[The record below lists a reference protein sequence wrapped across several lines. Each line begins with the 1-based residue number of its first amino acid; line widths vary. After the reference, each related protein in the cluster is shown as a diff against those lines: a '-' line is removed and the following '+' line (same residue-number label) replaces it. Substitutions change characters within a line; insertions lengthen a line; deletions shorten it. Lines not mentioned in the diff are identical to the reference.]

1 MSFVTLC
8 NMKKISCLRL
18 RFLKMMQVIFLKVTI
33 LNWTFNNI
41 INMHDRIQKVA
52 SCLSKVKAAMAAVL
66 LLMVVGTGTALAQ
79 QSGKTITG
87 KVLDENNQPMPGVT
101 IIVDGTTN
109 GTMTGSDGT
118 FTLGGVPSGAT
129 VIVSC
134 IGYTDQVLPEG
145 KSNYVVSLVPDS
157 EMLEETV
164 VVAFGQQKKLSVTG
178 AISTVASADLRKTTS
193 TRLDNALAGRV
204 TGLTSMQSGGG
215 QPGVDGATMYLR
227 GAATTNGK
235 SPLILVDGVE
245 RDNIRTIDMN
255 EVESISVL
263 KDASATALY
272 GVQGANGVILIQTR
286 KGQKG
291 KAQLN
296 ISVDQS
302 WTSFTK
308 EPSRL
313 HSWEYCELRNEAL
326 MNDSQAPEFSE
337 ETIAKFRNPLLG
349 LDPSSPDYDNQ
360 VAIRK
365 AVYCDNDYY
374 RMYLKSNTPQ
384 TRANANI
391 SGGTD
396 FVNYFVNV
404 GYIHQGGNLN
414 TESPDYLGYDP
425 QCYMNRL
432 SLRSNLDFHITKNL
446 TASLNIASYAENVNM
461 PAVGD
466 LYRGDQSWMITDII
480 YQSQTILPIS
490 PGPVTD
496 PRFGGVSDGVVG
508 YNYLDRSAYE
518 IINRRGFHT
527 NKRKNLNTQ
536 FSVNWDLG
544 ELVTK
549 GLSVNGMAAY
559 DTYNI
564 GVLEGR
570 KKERVY
576 NVRVDYD
583 SETLSYSSSNGDK
596 IEPLTM
602 TSSRLSNYQIYV
614 QGSIN
619 YARTFGKHNV
629 TAMATAYRRFWEG
642 TSADIPYNVLGT
654 AARATYS
661 FDDRYLVEGNL
672 GYNGSEQ
679 FAPSKRFGLFPSGS
693 IGWIASNESFLK
705 GNKYLTWLKFRAS
718 YGLVGNDS
726 MGGLRFLYQDDNKI
740 QSGNGFVQGLGGKIV
755 KEGLIGNKSIT
766 WELSKKMNLGVE
778 IGLFKDFRIN
788 VDYFTEKRD
797 QILLKRRTV
806 PSFQGVSSDYIPR
819 VNMGKVDNHGVDVEV
834 SYSHTFNR
842 DFSISSRVNFGFND
856 NTAIELDEPMRS
868 EEYAYQYHEEG
879 FRLGQEFG
887 YLIDWDSPG
896 NGYFTS
902 QDEIDSY
909 YPYGFGGKPRVGDF
923 VYKDVNGDGVID
935 QKDLSPIGY
944 STTVPGLNYGIS
956 LGLNFKGID
965 FNVLFSGLGR
975 YSKYYSG
982 QGVVEW
988 TKQGTYFDWTRNG
1001 WTEERYKNGEKIT
1014 YPAISTTKT
1023 VSHTENDFFI
1033 QNRSFLRLKNIELGY
1048 TLPERFL
1055 SKVGVK
1061 ALRVYVSGQNLFVWD
1076 NLRITH
1082 IDPEQNNSYGYPIT
1096 KNVTLGLNINF

>member
-1 MSFVTLC
+1 
-8 NMKKISCLRL
+8 
-18 RFLKMMQVIFLKVTI
+18 
-33 LNWTFNNI
+33 
-41 INMHDRIQKVA
+41 
-52 SCLSKVKAAMAAVL
+52 MAAVL

-109 GTMTGSDGT
+109 GTMTGPDGT

-145 KSNYVVSLVPDS
+145 KTNYLVSLVPDS

-414 TESPDYLGYDP
+414 TESPDYLGYNP

-432 SLRSNLDFHITKNL
+432 SLRSNLDFRITKNL

-602 TSSRLSNYQIYV
+602 TSSRFSNYQIYV

>member
-1 MSFVTLC
+1 
-8 NMKKISCLRL
+8 
-18 RFLKMMQVIFLKVTI
+18 
-33 LNWTFNNI
+33 
-41 INMHDRIQKVA
+41 MHDRNQKVA
-52 SCLSKVKAAMAAVL
+52 SCLSRVKEAIVAVL

-79 QSGKTITG
+79 TSGRTITG

-134 IGYTDQVLPEG
+134 IGYTNQVLPEG

-296 ISVDQS
+296 ISVDQG

-326 MNDSQAPEFSE
+326 VNSGEKAAFSD

-466 LYRGDQSWMITDII
+466 LYRGDQSWMITDLI
-480 YQSQTILPIS
+480 YQCQTILPIS
-490 PGPVTD
+490 PGPTTD
-496 PRFGGVSDGVVG
+496 SRFGVESGGIVG
-508 YNYLDRSAYE
+508 YNYLDRSAFE

-536 FSVNWDLG
+536 FSVNWDLS

-549 GLSVNGMAAY
+549 GLSINGMAAY

-570 KKERVY
+570 KKEQVY

-583 SETLSYSSSNGDK
+583 SETLSYSSNGDK

-642 TSADIPYNVLGT
+642 TSANIPYNVLGT

-726 MGGLRFLYQDDNKI
+726 MGGLRFLYQDDNQI

-755 KEGLIGNKSIT
+755 KEGLIGNKNIT

-797 QILLKRRTV
+797 QILLRRRTV

-856 NTAIELDEPMRS
+856 NTVIELDEPMRS

-887 YLIDWDSPG
+887 YLIDWNSPG

-902 QDEIDSY
+902 QDEIDNY
-909 YPYGFGGKPRVGDF
+909 YPYEFGGKPRVGDF

-1014 YPAISTTKT
+1014 YPAISTSQT

>member
-1 MSFVTLC
+1 
-8 NMKKISCLRL
+8 
-18 RFLKMMQVIFLKVTI
+18 
-33 LNWTFNNI
+33 
-41 INMHDRIQKVA
+41 
-52 SCLSKVKAAMAAVL
+52 MAAVL

-109 GTMTGSDGT
+109 GTMTGPDGT

-145 KSNYVVSLVPDS
+145 KTNYLVSLVPDS

-726 MGGLRFLYQDDNKI
+726 IGGLRFLYQDDNKI

-755 KEGLIGNKSIT
+755 KEGLIGNKNIT

-797 QILLKRRTV
+797 QILLRRRTV

-856 NTAIELDEPMRS
+856 NTVIELDEPMRS

-887 YLIDWDSPG
+887 YLIDWNSPG

-902 QDEIDSY
+902 QDEIDNY
-909 YPYGFGGKPRVGDF
+909 YPYEFGGKPRVGDF

-935 QKDLSPIGY
+935 KKDLSPIGY

-1014 YPAISTTKT
+1014 YPAISTSQT

>member
-1 MSFVTLC
+1 
-8 NMKKISCLRL
+8 
-18 RFLKMMQVIFLKVTI
+18 
-33 LNWTFNNI
+33 
-41 INMHDRIQKVA
+41 MHDRNQRVA
-52 SCLSKVKAAMAAVL
+52 SCLSKVKAAIAAVL

-79 QSGKTITG
+79 KTGRTITG

-101 IIVDGTTN
+101 IVVDGTTK
-109 GTMTGSDGT
+109 GTMTGPDGT
-118 FTLGGVPSGAT
+118 FTLAEVPSGST

-134 IGYTDQVLPEG
+134 IGYTNQVLPEG

-313 HSWEYCELRNEAL
+313 HSWEYCEFRNEAL

-570 KKERVY
+570 KKEQVY

-834 SYSHTFNR
+834 SYSHTFNK

-1061 ALRVYVSGQNLFVWD
+1061 ALRVYVSGQNMFVWD

-1082 IDPEQNNSYGYPIT
+1082 VDPEQNNSYGYPIT

>member
-1 MSFVTLC
+1 
-8 NMKKISCLRL
+8 
-18 RFLKMMQVIFLKVTI
+18 
-33 LNWTFNNI
+33 
-41 INMHDRIQKVA
+41 MHDRNQKVA

-109 GTMTGSDGT
+109 GTMTGPEGT

-326 MNDSQAPEFSE
+326 MNDRQAPEFSE

-570 KKERVY
+570 KKEQVY

-583 SETLSYSSSNGDK
+583 SETLSYSSNGDK

-642 TSADIPYNVLGT
+642 TSANIPYNVLGT

-726 MGGLRFLYQDDNKI
+726 MGGLRFLYQDDNQI

-755 KEGLIGNKSIT
+755 KEGLIGNKNIT

-797 QILLKRRTV
+797 QILLRRRTV

-856 NTAIELDEPMRS
+856 NTVIELDEPMRS

-887 YLIDWDSPG
+887 YLIDWNSPG

-902 QDEIDSY
+902 QDEIDNY
-909 YPYGFGGKPRVGDF
+909 YPYEFGGKPRVGDF

-1014 YPAISTTKT
+1014 YPAISTSQT

>member
-1 MSFVTLC
+1 
-8 NMKKISCLRL
+8 
-18 RFLKMMQVIFLKVTI
+18 
-33 LNWTFNNI
+33 
-41 INMHDRIQKVA
+41 MHDRKQKVA
-52 SCLSKVKAAMAAVL
+52 SCLSKVKAAIAAVL

-79 QSGKTITG
+79 KTGRTITG

-101 IIVDGTTN
+101 IVVDGTTK
-109 GTMTGSDGT
+109 GTMTGPDGT
-118 FTLGGVPSGAT
+118 FTLAEVPSGST

-134 IGYTDQVLPEG
+134 IGYTNQVLPEG

-326 MNDSQAPEFSE
+326 MNDRQAPEFSE

-570 KKERVY
+570 KKEQVY

-583 SETLSYSSSNGDK
+583 SETLSYSSSNADK

-834 SYSHTFNR
+834 SYSHTFNK

-1082 IDPEQNNSYGYPIT
+1082 VDPEQNNSYGYPIT

>member
-1 MSFVTLC
+1 
-8 NMKKISCLRL
+8 
-18 RFLKMMQVIFLKVTI
+18 
-33 LNWTFNNI
+33 
-41 INMHDRIQKVA
+41 MHDRNQKVA

-134 IGYTDQVLPEG
+134 IGYTNQVLPEG

-834 SYSHTFNR
+834 SYSHTFNK

-1082 IDPEQNNSYGYPIT
+1082 VDPEQNNSYGYPIT

>member
-1 MSFVTLC
+1 
-8 NMKKISCLRL
+8 
-18 RFLKMMQVIFLKVTI
+18 
-33 LNWTFNNI
+33 
-41 INMHDRIQKVA
+41 MHDRNQKVA
-52 SCLSKVKAAMAAVL
+52 SCLSKVKAAIAAVL

-79 QSGKTITG
+79 TSGRTITG

-109 GTMTGSDGT
+109 GTMTGPDGT

-145 KSNYVVSLVPDS
+145 KTNYLVSLVPDS

-326 MNDSQAPEFSE
+326 MNDRQAPEFSE

-602 TSSRLSNYQIYV
+602 TSSRFSNYQIYV

-868 EEYAYQYHEEG
+868 EEYGYQYHEEG

>member
-1 MSFVTLC
+1 
-8 NMKKISCLRL
+8 
-18 RFLKMMQVIFLKVTI
+18 
-33 LNWTFNNI
+33 
-41 INMHDRIQKVA
+41 MHDRIQRVA
-52 SCLSKVKAAMAAVL
+52 SCLSKVKAAIAAVL
-66 LLMVVGTGTALAQ
+66 LLMVVGTGTAFAQ
-79 QSGKTITG
+79 KTGRTITG

-109 GTMTGSDGT
+109 GTMTGPDGT

-134 IGYTDQVLPEG
+134 IGYTDQVLSEG

-326 MNDSQAPEFSE
+326 LNSGGEAAFSD

-349 LDPSSPDYDNQ
+349 LDPSSPDYENQ

-365 AVYCDNDYY
+365 AIYCDNDYY
-374 RMYLKSNTPQ
+374 RMYLRSNTPQ

-396 FVNYFVNV
+396 FVNYFVNI

-466 LYRGDQSWMITDII
+466 LYKGDQSWMITDII

-496 PRFGGVSDGVVG
+496 PRFGGVSGGVVG

-570 KKERVY
+570 KKEQIY

-583 SETLSYSSSNGDK
+583 SETLSYSSNEGEK

-642 TSADIPYNVLGT
+642 TSANIPYNVLGT

-726 MGGLRFLYQDDNKI
+726 MGGLRFLYQDDNQI

-819 VNMGKVDNHGVDVEV
+819 VNMGKVDNHGVDVEL
-834 SYSHTFNR
+834 SYSHTFNK

-856 NTAIELDEPMRS
+856 NTVIELDEPMRS

-902 QDEIDSY
+902 QDEIDNY
-909 YPYGFGGKPRVGDF
+909 YPYEFGGKPRVGDF

-1014 YPAISTTKT
+1014 YPAISTSQT

-1082 IDPEQNNSYGYPIT
+1082 VDPEQDNSYGYPIT

>member
-1 MSFVTLC
+1 
-8 NMKKISCLRL
+8 
-18 RFLKMMQVIFLKVTI
+18 
-33 LNWTFNNI
+33 
-41 INMHDRIQKVA
+41 MHDRKQKVA
-52 SCLSKVKAAMAAVL
+52 SCLSKVKAAIAAVL

-79 QSGKTITG
+79 KTGRTITG

-101 IIVDGTTN
+101 IVVDGTTK
-109 GTMTGSDGT
+109 GTMTGPDGT
-118 FTLGGVPSGAT
+118 FTLAEVPSGST

-134 IGYTDQVLPEG
+134 IGYTNQVLPEG

-602 TSSRLSNYQIYV
+602 TSSRFSNYQIYV

-834 SYSHTFNR
+834 SYSHTFNK

-1061 ALRVYVSGQNLFVWD
+1061 ALRVYVSGQNMFVWD

-1082 IDPEQNNSYGYPIT
+1082 VDPEQNNSYGYPIT

>member
-1 MSFVTLC
+1 
-8 NMKKISCLRL
+8 
-18 RFLKMMQVIFLKVTI
+18 
-33 LNWTFNNI
+33 
-41 INMHDRIQKVA
+41 MHDRNQKVA

-66 LLMVVGTGTALAQ
+66 LLMVVGTGTVLAQ

-134 IGYTDQVLPEG
+134 IGYTNQVLPEG

-326 MNDSQAPEFSE
+326 MNDRQAPEFSE

-570 KKERVY
+570 KKEQVY

-583 SETLSYSSSNGDK
+583 SETLSYSSNGDK

-642 TSADIPYNVLGT
+642 TSANIPYNVLGT

-726 MGGLRFLYQDDNKI
+726 MGGLRFLYQDDNQI

-755 KEGLIGNKSIT
+755 KEGLIGNKNIT

-797 QILLKRRTV
+797 QILLRRRTV

-856 NTAIELDEPMRS
+856 NTVIELDEPMRS

-887 YLIDWDSPG
+887 YLIDWNSPG

-902 QDEIDSY
+902 QDEIDNY
-909 YPYGFGGKPRVGDF
+909 YPYEFGGKPRVGDF

-1014 YPAISTTKT
+1014 YPAISTSQT

>member
-1 MSFVTLC
+1 
-8 NMKKISCLRL
+8 
-18 RFLKMMQVIFLKVTI
+18 
-33 LNWTFNNI
+33 
-41 INMHDRIQKVA
+41 MHDRNQKVA
-52 SCLSKVKAAMAAVL
+52 SCLSKVKAAIAAVL

-79 QSGKTITG
+79 TSGRTITG

>member
-1 MSFVTLC
+1 
-8 NMKKISCLRL
+8 
-18 RFLKMMQVIFLKVTI
+18 
-33 LNWTFNNI
+33 
-41 INMHDRIQKVA
+41 MHDRNQKVA

-109 GTMTGSDGT
+109 GTMTGPDGT

-326 MNDSQAPEFSE
+326 MNSGEKAAFSD

-461 PAVGD
+461 PAVGN

-496 PRFGGVSDGVVG
+496 PRFGDVSDGVVG

-570 KKERVY
+570 KKEQVY

-583 SETLSYSSSNGDK
+583 SETLSYSSNGDK

-642 TSADIPYNVLGT
+642 TSANIPYNVLGT

-726 MGGLRFLYQDDNKI
+726 MGGLRFLYQDDNQI

-755 KEGLIGNKSIT
+755 KEGLIGNKNIT

-856 NTAIELDEPMRS
+856 NTVIELDEPMRS

-887 YLIDWDSPG
+887 YLIDWNSPG

-909 YPYGFGGKPRVGDF
+909 YPYEFGGKPRVGDF

-1014 YPAISTTKT
+1014 YPAISTSQT

>member
-1 MSFVTLC
+1 
-8 NMKKISCLRL
+8 
-18 RFLKMMQVIFLKVTI
+18 
-33 LNWTFNNI
+33 
-41 INMHDRIQKVA
+41 MHDRNQKVA
-52 SCLSKVKAAMAAVL
+52 SCLSKVKAAIAAVL

-79 QSGKTITG
+79 KTGRTITG

-101 IIVDGTTN
+101 IVVDGTTK
-109 GTMTGSDGT
+109 GTMTGPDGT
-118 FTLGGVPSGAT
+118 FTLAEVPSGST

-134 IGYTDQVLPEG
+134 IGYTNQVLPEG

-326 MNDSQAPEFSE
+326 MNDRQAPEFSE

-583 SETLSYSSSNGDK
+583 SETLSYSSSNADK

-834 SYSHTFNR
+834 SYSHTFNK

-1061 ALRVYVSGQNLFVWD
+1061 ALRVYVSGQNMFVWD

-1082 IDPEQNNSYGYPIT
+1082 VDPEQNNSYGYPIT

>member
-1 MSFVTLC
+1 
-8 NMKKISCLRL
+8 
-18 RFLKMMQVIFLKVTI
+18 
-33 LNWTFNNI
+33 
-41 INMHDRIQKVA
+41 MHDRNQKVA
-52 SCLSKVKAAMAAVL
+52 SCLSRVKAAIVAVL
-66 LLMVVGTGTALAQ
+66 LLMVVGTGTVLAQ

-109 GTMTGSDGT
+109 GTMTGPDGT

-134 IGYTDQVLPEG
+134 IGYTNQVLPEG

-326 MNDSQAPEFSE
+326 MNDRQAPEFSE

-602 TSSRLSNYQIYV
+602 TSSRFSNYQIYV

>member
-1 MSFVTLC
+1 
-8 NMKKISCLRL
+8 
-18 RFLKMMQVIFLKVTI
+18 
-33 LNWTFNNI
+33 
-41 INMHDRIQKVA
+41 MHDRKQKVA
-52 SCLSKVKAAMAAVL
+52 SCLSKVKAAIAAVL

-79 QSGKTITG
+79 KTGRTITG

-101 IIVDGTTN
+101 IVVDGTTK
-109 GTMTGSDGT
+109 GTMTGPDGT
-118 FTLGGVPSGAT
+118 FTLAEVPSGST

-134 IGYTDQVLPEG
+134 IGYTNQVLPEG

-349 LDPSSPDYDNQ
+349 LDPSASDYENQ

-365 AVYCDNDYY
+365 AIYCDNDYY

-384 TRANANI
+384 TRLNANI

-570 KKERVY
+570 KKEQVY

-583 SETLSYSSSNGDK
+583 SETLSYSSSNADK

-834 SYSHTFNR
+834 SYSHTFNK

-1076 NLRITH
+1076 DLRITH

>member
-1 MSFVTLC
+1 
-8 NMKKISCLRL
+8 
-18 RFLKMMQVIFLKVTI
+18 
-33 LNWTFNNI
+33 
-41 INMHDRIQKVA
+41 MHDRNQKVA

-79 QSGKTITG
+79 TSGRTITG

-134 IGYTDQVLPEG
+134 IGYTNQVLPEG

-296 ISVDQS
+296 ISVDQG

-326 MNDSQAPEFSE
+326 MNSGEKAAFSD

-466 LYRGDQSWMITDII
+466 LYRGDQSWMITDLI
-480 YQSQTILPIS
+480 YQCQTILPIS
-490 PGPVTD
+490 PGPTTD
-496 PRFGGVSDGVVG
+496 SRFGVESGGIVG
-508 YNYLDRSAYE
+508 YNYLDRSAFE

-536 FSVNWDLG
+536 FSVNWDLS

-549 GLSVNGMAAY
+549 GLSINGMAAY

-570 KKERVY
+570 KKEQVY

-583 SETLSYSSSNGDK
+583 SETLSYSSNGDK

-602 TSSRLSNYQIYV
+602 TSSRLSNFQIYV

-642 TSADIPYNVLGT
+642 TSANIPYNVLGT

-726 MGGLRFLYQDDNKI
+726 MGGLRFLYQDDNQI

-755 KEGLIGNKSIT
+755 KEGLIGNKNIT

-797 QILLKRRTV
+797 QILLRRRTV

-856 NTAIELDEPMRS
+856 NTVIELDEPMRS

-887 YLIDWDSPG
+887 YLIDWNSPG

-902 QDEIDSY
+902 QDEIDNY
-909 YPYGFGGKPRVGDF
+909 YPYEFGGKPRVGDF

-1014 YPAISTTKT
+1014 YPAISTSQT

>member
-1 MSFVTLC
+1 
-8 NMKKISCLRL
+8 
-18 RFLKMMQVIFLKVTI
+18 
-33 LNWTFNNI
+33 
-41 INMHDRIQKVA
+41 MHDRNQKVA
-52 SCLSKVKAAMAAVL
+52 SCLSRVKAAMAAVL

-109 GTMTGSDGT
+109 GTMTGPDGT

-326 MNDSQAPEFSE
+326 MNDRQAPEFSE

-536 FSVNWDLG
+536 FSVNWDLS

-602 TSSRLSNYQIYV
+602 TSSRFSNYQIYV

>member
-1 MSFVTLC
+1 
-8 NMKKISCLRL
+8 
-18 RFLKMMQVIFLKVTI
+18 
-33 LNWTFNNI
+33 
-41 INMHDRIQKVA
+41 MHDRNQKVA

-66 LLMVVGTGTALAQ
+66 LLMVVGSGTALAQ

-109 GTMTGSDGT
+109 GTMTGPDGT

-496 PRFGGVSDGVVG
+496 PRFGDVSDGVVG

-570 KKERVY
+570 KKEQVY

-583 SETLSYSSSNGDK
+583 SETLSYSSNGDK

-642 TSADIPYNVLGT
+642 TSANIPYNVLGT

-726 MGGLRFLYQDDNKI
+726 MGGLRFLYQDDNQI

-755 KEGLIGNKSIT
+755 KEGLIGNKNIT

-856 NTAIELDEPMRS
+856 NTVIELDEPMRS

-887 YLIDWDSPG
+887 YLIDWNSPG

-902 QDEIDSY
+902 QDEIDNY
-909 YPYGFGGKPRVGDF
+909 YPYEFGGKPRVGDF

-1014 YPAISTTKT
+1014 YPAISTSQT

>member
-1 MSFVTLC
+1 
-8 NMKKISCLRL
+8 
-18 RFLKMMQVIFLKVTI
+18 
-33 LNWTFNNI
+33 
-41 INMHDRIQKVA
+41 MHDRNQKVA
-52 SCLSKVKAAMAAVL
+52 SCLSRVKAAMAAVL

-109 GTMTGSDGT
+109 GTMTGPDGT

-145 KSNYVVSLVPDS
+145 KTNYLVSLVPDS

>member
-1 MSFVTLC
+1 
-8 NMKKISCLRL
+8 
-18 RFLKMMQVIFLKVTI
+18 
-33 LNWTFNNI
+33 
-41 INMHDRIQKVA
+41 MHDRNQKVA
-52 SCLSKVKAAMAAVL
+52 SCLSRVKEAIVAVL
-66 LLMVVGTGTALAQ
+66 LLMVVGTGTVLAQ

-109 GTMTGSDGT
+109 GTMTGPDGT

-157 EMLEETV
+157 ETLEETV

-296 ISVDQS
+296 ISVDQG

-466 LYRGDQSWMITDII
+466 LYRLDQSWMITDII

-909 YPYGFGGKPRVGDF
+909 YPYGFGGKPRVGC
-923 VYKDVNGDGVID
+923 
-935 QKDLSPIGY
+935 L
-944 STTVPGLNYGIS
+944 
-956 LGLNFKGID
+956 
-965 FNVLFSGLGR
+965 
-975 YSKYYSG
+975 
-982 QGVVEW
+982 
-988 TKQGTYFDWTRNG
+988 
-1001 WTEERYKNGEKIT
+1001 
-1014 YPAISTTKT
+1014 
-1023 VSHTENDFFI
+1023 
-1033 QNRSFLRLKNIELGY
+1033 
-1048 TLPERFL
+1048 
-1055 SKVGVK
+1055 
-1061 ALRVYVSGQNLFVWD
+1061 
-1076 NLRITH
+1076 
-1082 IDPEQNNSYGYPIT
+1082 
-1096 KNVTLGLNINF
+1096 

>member
-1 MSFVTLC
+1 
-8 NMKKISCLRL
+8 
-18 RFLKMMQVIFLKVTI
+18 
-33 LNWTFNNI
+33 
-41 INMHDRIQKVA
+41 MHDRNQKVA

-101 IIVDGTTN
+101 IIVDGTNN

-326 MNDSQAPEFSE
+326 MNDRQAPEFSE

-1061 ALRVYVSGQNLFVWD
+1061 VLRVYVSGQNLFVWD

>member
-1 MSFVTLC
+1 
-8 NMKKISCLRL
+8 
-18 RFLKMMQVIFLKVTI
+18 
-33 LNWTFNNI
+33 
-41 INMHDRIQKVA
+41 MHDRIQKVA

-79 QSGKTITG
+79 TSGRTITG

>member
-1 MSFVTLC
+1 
-8 NMKKISCLRL
+8 
-18 RFLKMMQVIFLKVTI
+18 
-33 LNWTFNNI
+33 
-41 INMHDRIQKVA
+41 MHDRNQKVA

-134 IGYTDQVLPEG
+134 IGYTNQVLPEG

-178 AISTVASADLRKTTS
+178 AIFTVASADLRKTTS

-326 MNDSQAPEFSE
+326 MNDRQAPEFSE

-602 TSSRLSNYQIYV
+602 TSSRFSNYQIYV

>member
-1 MSFVTLC
+1 
-8 NMKKISCLRL
+8 
-18 RFLKMMQVIFLKVTI
+18 
-33 LNWTFNNI
+33 
-41 INMHDRIQKVA
+41 MHDRNQKVA

-79 QSGKTITG
+79 TSGRTITG

-145 KSNYVVSLVPDS
+145 KTNYLVSLVPDS

-570 KKERVY
+570 KKEQVY

-583 SETLSYSSSNGDK
+583 SETLSYSSNGDK

-629 TAMATAYRRFWEG
+629 TAMATAHRRFWEG
-642 TSADIPYNVLGT
+642 TSANIPYNVLGT

-726 MGGLRFLYQDDNKI
+726 MGGLRFLYQDDNQI

-755 KEGLIGNKSIT
+755 KEGLIGNKNIT

-856 NTAIELDEPMRS
+856 NTVIELDEPMRS

-887 YLIDWDSPG
+887 YLIDWNSPG

-909 YPYGFGGKPRVGDF
+909 YPYEFGGKPRVGDF

-1014 YPAISTTKT
+1014 YPAISTSQT

>member
-1 MSFVTLC
+1 
-8 NMKKISCLRL
+8 
-18 RFLKMMQVIFLKVTI
+18 
-33 LNWTFNNI
+33 
-41 INMHDRIQKVA
+41 MHDRNQKVA

-79 QSGKTITG
+79 TSGRTITG

-145 KSNYVVSLVPDS
+145 KTNYLVSLVPDS

-570 KKERVY
+570 KKEQVY
-576 NVRVDYD
+576 NVIVDYD
-583 SETLSYSSSNGDK
+583 SETLSYSSNGDK

-642 TSADIPYNVLGT
+642 TSANIPYNVLGT

-718 YGLVGNDS
+718 YGLLGNDS
-726 MGGLRFLYQDDNKI
+726 MGGLRFLYQDDNQI

-755 KEGLIGNKSIT
+755 KEGLIGNKNIT

-856 NTAIELDEPMRS
+856 NTVIELDEPMRS

-887 YLIDWDSPG
+887 YLIDWNSPG

-909 YPYGFGGKPRVGDF
+909 YPYEFGGKPRVGDF

-1014 YPAISTTKT
+1014 YPAISTSQT

-1061 ALRVYVSGQNLFVWD
+1061 ALRGICQRTEPVC
-1076 NLRITH
+1076 
-1082 IDPEQNNSYGYPIT
+1082 
-1096 KNVTLGLNINF
+1096 LG

>member
-1 MSFVTLC
+1 
-8 NMKKISCLRL
+8 
-18 RFLKMMQVIFLKVTI
+18 
-33 LNWTFNNI
+33 
-41 INMHDRIQKVA
+41 MHDRNQKVA

-109 GTMTGSDGT
+109 GTMTGPDGT

-326 MNDSQAPEFSE
+326 LNSGEKAAFSD

-461 PAVGD
+461 PAVGN

-570 KKERVY
+570 KKEQVY

-583 SETLSYSSSNGDK
+583 SETLSYSSNGDK

-642 TSADIPYNVLGT
+642 TSANIPYNVLGT

-726 MGGLRFLYQDDNKI
+726 MGGLRFLYQDDNQI

-755 KEGLIGNKSIT
+755 KEGLIGNKNIT

-856 NTAIELDEPMRS
+856 NTVIELDEPMRS

-887 YLIDWDSPG
+887 YLIDWNSPG

-902 QDEIDSY
+902 QDEIDNY
-909 YPYGFGGKPRVGDF
+909 YPYEFGGKPRVGDF

-1014 YPAISTTKT
+1014 YPAISTSQT

-1082 IDPEQNNSYGYPIT
+1082 VDPEQNNSYGYPIT

>member
-1 MSFVTLC
+1 
-8 NMKKISCLRL
+8 
-18 RFLKMMQVIFLKVTI
+18 
-33 LNWTFNNI
+33 
-41 INMHDRIQKVA
+41 
-52 SCLSKVKAAMAAVL
+52 
-66 LLMVVGTGTALAQ
+66 
-79 QSGKTITG
+79 
-87 KVLDENNQPMPGVT
+87 
-101 IIVDGTTN
+101 
-109 GTMTGSDGT
+109 
-118 FTLGGVPSGAT
+118 
-129 VIVSC
+129 
-134 IGYTDQVLPEG
+134 
-145 KSNYVVSLVPDS
+145 
-157 EMLEETV
+157 
-164 VVAFGQQKKLSVTG
+164 
-178 AISTVASADLRKTTS
+178 
-193 TRLDNALAGRV
+193 
-204 TGLTSMQSGGG
+204 
-215 QPGVDGATMYLR
+215 MYLR

-326 MNDSQAPEFSE
+326 MNDRQAPEFSE

-602 TSSRLSNYQIYV
+602 TSSRFSNYQIYV

>member
-1 MSFVTLC
+1 
-8 NMKKISCLRL
+8 
-18 RFLKMMQVIFLKVTI
+18 
-33 LNWTFNNI
+33 
-41 INMHDRIQKVA
+41 MHDRNQKVA
-52 SCLSKVKAAMAAVL
+52 SCLSRVKAAMAAVL

-109 GTMTGSDGT
+109 GTMTGPDGT

-134 IGYTDQVLPEG
+134 IGYTDKVLPEG
-145 KSNYVVSLVPDS
+145 KTNYLVSLVPDS

-570 KKERVY
+570 KKEQVY

-583 SETLSYSSSNGDK
+583 SETLSYSSNGDK

-642 TSADIPYNVLGT
+642 TSANIPYNVLGT

-726 MGGLRFLYQDDNKI
+726 MGGLRFLYQDDNQI

-755 KEGLIGNKSIT
+755 KEGLIGNKNIT

-797 QILLKRRTV
+797 QILLRRRTV

-856 NTAIELDEPMRS
+856 NTVIELDEPMRS

-887 YLIDWDSPG
+887 YLIDWNSPG

-902 QDEIDSY
+902 QDEIDNY
-909 YPYGFGGKPRVGDF
+909 YPYEFGGKPRVGDF

-1014 YPAISTTKT
+1014 YPAISTSQT

>member
-1 MSFVTLC
+1 
-8 NMKKISCLRL
+8 
-18 RFLKMMQVIFLKVTI
+18 
-33 LNWTFNNI
+33 
-41 INMHDRIQKVA
+41 MHDRNQKVA
-52 SCLSKVKAAMAAVL
+52 SCLSRVKAAIVAVL
-66 LLMVVGTGTALAQ
+66 LLVVVGTGTALAQ
-79 QSGKTITG
+79 TSGRTITG

-109 GTMTGSDGT
+109 GTMTGPDGT

-145 KSNYVVSLVPDS
+145 KTNYLVSLVPDS
-157 EMLEETV
+157 ETLEETV

-602 TSSRLSNYQIYV
+602 TSSKFSNYQIYV

>member
-1 MSFVTLC
+1 
-8 NMKKISCLRL
+8 
-18 RFLKMMQVIFLKVTI
+18 
-33 LNWTFNNI
+33 
-41 INMHDRIQKVA
+41 MHDRNQKVA

-79 QSGKTITG
+79 TSGRTITG

-326 MNDSQAPEFSE
+326 MNSGEKAAFSD

-602 TSSRLSNYQIYV
+602 TSSRFSNYQIYV

>member
-1 MSFVTLC
+1 
-8 NMKKISCLRL
+8 
-18 RFLKMMQVIFLKVTI
+18 
-33 LNWTFNNI
+33 
-41 INMHDRIQKVA
+41 MHDRNQKVA
-52 SCLSKVKAAMAAVL
+52 SCLSRVKAAIVAVL

-79 QSGKTITG
+79 TSGRTITG

-109 GTMTGSDGT
+109 GTMTGPDGT

-134 IGYTDQVLPEG
+134 IGYTNQVLPEG

-245 RDNIRTIDMN
+245 RDNIRTVDMN

-326 MNDSQAPEFSE
+326 MNDRQAPEFSE

-602 TSSRLSNYQIYV
+602 TSSRFSNYQIYV

>member
-1 MSFVTLC
+1 
-8 NMKKISCLRL
+8 
-18 RFLKMMQVIFLKVTI
+18 
-33 LNWTFNNI
+33 
-41 INMHDRIQKVA
+41 MHDRKQKVA
-52 SCLSKVKAAMAAVL
+52 SCLSKVKAAIAAVL

-326 MNDSQAPEFSE
+326 MNDRQAPEFSE

-602 TSSRLSNYQIYV
+602 TSSRFSNYQIYV

-1001 WTEERYKNGEKIT
+1001 WTEERYKNGEIIT

>member
-1 MSFVTLC
+1 
-8 NMKKISCLRL
+8 
-18 RFLKMMQVIFLKVTI
+18 
-33 LNWTFNNI
+33 
-41 INMHDRIQKVA
+41 MHDRNQRVA
-52 SCLSKVKAAMAAVL
+52 SCLSKVKAAIAAVL

-79 QSGKTITG
+79 KTGRTITG

-101 IIVDGTTN
+101 IVVDGTTK
-109 GTMTGSDGT
+109 GTMTGPDGT
-118 FTLGGVPSGAT
+118 FTLAEVPSGST

-134 IGYTDQVLPEG
+134 IGYTNQVLPEG

-296 ISVDQS
+296 ITVDQS

-313 HSWEYCELRNEAL
+313 HSWEYCEFRNEAL

-570 KKERVY
+570 KKEQVY

-834 SYSHTFNR
+834 SYSHTFNK

>member
-1 MSFVTLC
+1 
-8 NMKKISCLRL
+8 
-18 RFLKMMQVIFLKVTI
+18 
-33 LNWTFNNI
+33 
-41 INMHDRIQKVA
+41 MHDRNQKVA
-52 SCLSKVKAAMAAVL
+52 SCLSKVKAAIAAVL

-109 GTMTGSDGT
+109 GTMTGPDGT

-145 KSNYVVSLVPDS
+145 KSNYVVSLVPDY

-204 TGLTSMQSGGG
+204 SGLSSMQSGGG

-296 ISVDQS
+296 ISVDQG

-326 MNDSQAPEFSE
+326 MNSGEKAAFSD

-496 PRFGGVSDGVVG
+496 PRFGDVSDGVVG

-536 FSVNWDLG
+536 FLVNWDLG

-570 KKERVY
+570 KKEQVY

-583 SETLSYSSSNGDK
+583 SETLSYSSNGDK

-642 TSADIPYNVLGT
+642 TSANIPYNVLGT

-726 MGGLRFLYQDDNKI
+726 MGGLRFLYQDDNQI

-755 KEGLIGNKSIT
+755 KEGLIGNKNIT

-797 QILLKRRTV
+797 QILLRRRTV

-856 NTAIELDEPMRS
+856 NTVIELDEPMRS

-887 YLIDWDSPG
+887 YLIDWNSPG

-902 QDEIDSY
+902 QDEIDNY
-909 YPYGFGGKPRVGDF
+909 YPYEFGGKPRVGDF

-1014 YPAISTTKT
+1014 YPAISTSQT